1 MSHKLEQKK
10 MLGLKII
17 EEFKNRFSSSS
28 SFSSSSNWNPSKIQ
42 IAVASKKSLC
52 CQGKRE
58 GGGPLLIIK
67 MLDGCIK
74 LFYLV

>member
-1 MSHKLEQKK
+1 MLMSHKLEQKK

-58 GGGPLLIIK
+58 RGGVR
-67 MLDGCIK
+67 
-74 LFYLV
+74 YS